1 MWTKQMRRCL
11 IHFVESDTPS
21 CFFLLARSLYCYHP
35 ALSFSL
41 TLSSSLIL
49 IIITTINIVIFQGVM
64 MKFMAF
70 ANVSSFYLSFLM
82 SVWINFCGKCA
93 VTSNRIY

>member
-11 IHFVESDTPS
+11 IHFVASDTPS
-21 CFFLLARSLYCYHP
+21 CFFLLARSLYCHHP

-49 IIITTINIVIFQGVM
+49 IIITAINTVIFQGVLQM
-64 MKFMAF
+64 
-70 ANVSSFYLSFLM
+70 FLLFTRP
-82 SVWINFCGKCA
+82 S
-93 VTSNRIY
+93 

>member
-1 MWTKQMRRCL
+1 MWTKQMQRCL

-21 CFFLLARSLYCYHP
+21 CFFLLARFTVIIL
-35 ALSFSL
+35 LSFSL

-93 VTSNRIY
+93 VT